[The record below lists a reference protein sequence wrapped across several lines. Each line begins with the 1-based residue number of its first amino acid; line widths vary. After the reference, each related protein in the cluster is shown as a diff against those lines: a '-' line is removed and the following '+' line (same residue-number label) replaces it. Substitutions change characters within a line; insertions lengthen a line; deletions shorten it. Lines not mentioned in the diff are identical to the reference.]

1 MCTCGGL
8 GPSWSLLAWPIM
20 HRAPNGE
27 IDEDAQ
33 NAKRT
38 LGPPNGQ
45 YGYGQL
51 SNHPASHPHVRHA
64 GSRQLWPYRQCGG
77 AAGGLWLKFGFFF
90 CFGNFICIRIRLTS
104 CERDYNCQS
113 DI

>member
-1 MCTCGGL
+1 VCIFGGF
-8 GPSWSLLAWPIM
+8 GPSSLVLAWPIM

-45 YGYGQL
+45 YGDGR
-51 SNHPASHPHVRHA
+51 PAGYPMYDAICWFPTIMAKQAVWRS
-64 GSRQLWPYRQCGG
+64 YRWVVAQ
-77 AAGGLWLKFGFFF
+77 
-90 CFGNFICIRIRLTS
+90 IRVFR
-104 CERDYNCQS
+104 
-113 DI
+113 